1 MDYLPI
7 FLAVR
12 DEPCLL
18 VGGSHAAEP
27 KARLLLRAG
36 ARLVVVAADLTPG
49 LRDLTAQTGVTWHR
63 RAFREADLD
72 GVRLVIVSVDDEA
85 IAHGVAAAARERG
98 IPVNAVD
105 RRPLCSFILP
115 SILDRSP
122 LVAAVSTGGAAPILA
137 PILRGPRCHSRGPR
151 RTP

>member
-7 FLAVR
+7 FLAIR

-18 VGGSHAAEP
+18 VGGSQAAEP

-49 LRDLTAQTGVTWHR
+49 LRELTGEAGVTWHR
-63 RAFREADLD
+63 RVFRGGDLD
-72 GVRLVIVSVDDEA
+72 GVRLVIIAVDDEA
-85 IAHGVAAAARERG
+85 LARSVAAAARERG

-122 LVAAVSTGGAAPILA
+122 LVAAVSLSASGLVARKLVGASASTNWRL
-137 PILRGPRCHSRGPR
+137 
-151 RTP
+151 